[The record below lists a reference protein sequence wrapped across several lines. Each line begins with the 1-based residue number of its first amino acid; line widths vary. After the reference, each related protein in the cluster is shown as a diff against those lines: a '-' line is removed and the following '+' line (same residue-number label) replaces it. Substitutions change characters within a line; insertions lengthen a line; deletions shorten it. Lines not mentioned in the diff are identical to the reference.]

1 MTRILYLVGALLCLW
16 TPLFGQNDLQRKIAE
31 KQRAIDALEKR
42 IAQGERELS
51 SIQKGKNT
59 EQQSVR
65 RLARQIGACIAAG
78 KGGERTCPDLSEIS
92 WRAVCARILQRVDE
106 KEKERGEGRVY

>member
-1 MTRILYLVGALLCLW
+1 MEALACGCRVVVTDLPGIRPFLQAYVPGAPVFYVSPPRMQD
-16 TPLFGQNDLQRKIAE
+16 TDMPLAADLPAFE
-31 KQRAIDALEKR
+31 A
-42 IAQGERELS
+42 
-51 SIQKGKNT
+51 
-59 EQQSVR
+59 